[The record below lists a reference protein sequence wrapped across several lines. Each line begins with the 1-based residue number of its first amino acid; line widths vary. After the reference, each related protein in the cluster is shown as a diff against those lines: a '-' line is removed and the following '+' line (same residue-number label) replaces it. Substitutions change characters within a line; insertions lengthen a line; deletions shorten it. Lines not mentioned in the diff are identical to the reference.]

1 MSFAKPT
8 IFSFSMLVLIG
19 CSQTEEANYTGSI
32 EAKKQTIYSPLQ
44 GEIQNIHVAEREAV
58 AKDELLVSLDE
69 RLLEL
74 QTAEAEA
81 SVRLADAEIEQAE
94 NEAASNVQLDA
105 LNSQRDQAQAR
116 LEQAQYHQS
125 KANIHS
131 PKDGAILEWLID
143 EGDFVQTGTPLVT
156 ILTDAPLET
165 TIYVPQSE
173 LPEFSEG
180 MSVQISAVA
189 LPGETFEGTVSFIE
203 KEAIYS
209 SQTIETNE
217 DKASQVFP
225 VHITIE
231 SNDEQLRA
239 GMDVEIWIDSL

>member
-1 MSFAKPT
+1 M
-8 IFSFSMLVLIG
+8 
-19 CSQTEEANYTGSI
+19 
-32 EAKKQTIYSPLQ
+32 
-44 GEIQNIHVAEREAV
+44 
-58 AKDELLVSLDE
+58 SLDE

-74 QTAEAEA
+74 QTAGAEA

-94 NEAASNVQLDA
+94 DEAASNMHLDA

-116 LEQAQYHQS
+116 LKQAQYQQS
-125 KANIHS
+125 KASIHS
-131 PKDGAILEWLID
+131 PKDGAVLEWLID

-156 ILTDAPLET
+156 ILTDAPFET

-209 SQTIETNE
+209 SQTIKTNE

-231 SNDEQLRA
+231 SNDEQLKA

>member
-125 KANIHS
+125 KASIHS

-165 TIYVPQSE
+165 TIYVPQSQ
-173 LPEFSEG
+173 LSEFSEG
-180 MSVQISAVA
+180 MAVQISAVA
-189 LPGETFEGTVSFIE
+189 LRGETFEGTVSFIE

-231 SNDEQLRA
+231 SNDEQLKA